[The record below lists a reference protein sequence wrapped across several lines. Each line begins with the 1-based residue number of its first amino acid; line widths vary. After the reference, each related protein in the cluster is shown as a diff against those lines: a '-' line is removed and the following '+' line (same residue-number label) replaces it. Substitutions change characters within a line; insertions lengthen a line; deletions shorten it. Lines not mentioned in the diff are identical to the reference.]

1 MGIASSTIYSSS
13 IDINPKKVYI
23 VSGFKKEENKRRD
36 QKKIRK
42 QLNGLND
49 YRRKCSKGVGDDRM
63 KNNNNNKKHILL
75 GGHPVNWKK
84 KQGVKGESYYCVYL
98 MIAHNTFSY
107 LIALSEFFSMTAYKS
122 LTLLRYAQSRINIA
136 LTATAKSCLLYFPE
150 YCHCLSRIWLQY
162 VIYFYGSLIPLEQGD
177 WTSRKEEWENLC
189 GN

>member
-1 MGIASSTIYSSS
+1 MITEGNVQKELEMTGWKTTTTKNTYCWERTSS
-13 IDINPKKVYI
+13 KLE
-23 VSGFKKEENKRRD
+23 KETE
-36 QKKIRK
+36 
-42 QLNGLND
+42 
-49 YRRKCSKGVGDDRM
+49 
-63 KNNNNNKKHILL
+63 
-75 GGHPVNWKK
+75 
-84 KQGVKGESYYCVYL
+84 GVKGESYYCVYL

-136 LTATAKSCLLYFPE
+136 LTATAKSCLLYFAE